1 MPNSVSLM
9 AYTDVKEVL
18 DKAIES
24 KKGLKVSFDTVNGAI
39 RWTSRANS
47 FRILD
52 RKNNLK
58 LYQEGHSM
66 HGCSP
71 YDTLWIKRTEKEVE
85 IKPRSNDELTI
96 MEL

>member
-18 DKAIES
+18 DQALETKN
-24 KKGLKVSFDTVNGAI
+24 GLKVDFDTVSGAI

-52 RKNNLK
+52 RKNNMK
-58 LYQEGHSM
+58 LYPEGHTM
-66 HGCSP
+66 YGCSP
-71 YDTLWIKRTEKEVE
+71 YDTLWIKRAEKEVE
-85 IKPRSNDELTI
+85 IKPRSNEGMRITKL
-96 MEL
+96 